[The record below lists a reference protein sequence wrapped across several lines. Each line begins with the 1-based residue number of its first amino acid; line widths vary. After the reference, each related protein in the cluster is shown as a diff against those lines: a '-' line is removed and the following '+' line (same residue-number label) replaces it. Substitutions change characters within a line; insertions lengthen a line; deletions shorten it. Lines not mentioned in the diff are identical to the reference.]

1 MGKKK
6 FNSTLASPKV
16 VAQSENTEDVITKSP
31 KKSSK
36 RKINVR
42 ARKLYEPF
50 MTFLKSYQAFAETLP
65 RRFLEFDDKKREDL
79 AQKDEEAQDG
89 EDDEKLEETS
99 EPEEIEEET
108 KNSAVQKKKTF
119 GSTTRAKTIA
129 ELKQRLAD
137 LRGKKLDYQ
146 ERLKKKGLK
155 SRLTKKQRLEERAKL
170 KKEKQKLKKKSSKSG
185 NLNKPKPVE
194 DDVKPQPKAA
204 EPPTMIFSK
213 LEVPQE
219 EGFKKKVNKDPKR
232 MLQKIEKSQKKLKE
246 LEAKGKTDTVMRI
259 KEKMA
264 WDSAI
269 KKAEGVKV
277 KDDVELLKKT
287 IRKKTELKK
296 HSKKKWDKRLE
307 ATEHRKKDSQA
318 KRNENISKKL
328 KEKKQ
333 KKIKKSIKKG
343 RVVL

>member
-6 FNSTLASPKV
+6 FNSTLASTEV

-65 RRFLEFDDKKREDL
+65 RRFLEFDD
-79 AQKDEEAQDG
+79 
-89 EDDEKLEETS
+89 S
-99 EPEEIEEET
+99 
-108 KNSAVQKKKTF
+108 
-119 GSTTRAKTIA
+119 
-129 ELKQRLAD
+129 
-137 LRGKKLDYQ
+137 KKLDYQ

-194 DDVKPQPKAA
+194 DDVKTQPKAA

>member
-6 FNSTLASPKV
+6 FNSTLASPEV

-31 KKSSK
+31 KKLSK

-65 RRFLEFDDKKREDL
+65 RRFLEFDD
-79 AQKDEEAQDG
+79 
-89 EDDEKLEETS
+89 S
-99 EPEEIEEET
+99 
-108 KNSAVQKKKTF
+108 
-119 GSTTRAKTIA
+119 
-129 ELKQRLAD
+129 
-137 LRGKKLDYQ
+137 KKLDYQ